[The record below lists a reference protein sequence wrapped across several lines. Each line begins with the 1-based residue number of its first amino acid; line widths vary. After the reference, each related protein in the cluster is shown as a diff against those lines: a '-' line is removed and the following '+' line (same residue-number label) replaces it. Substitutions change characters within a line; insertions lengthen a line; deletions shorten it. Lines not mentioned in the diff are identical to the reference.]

1 MHLSREKLLQKVSR
15 RPFFL
20 DDLDGNLQQK
30 ENLFFAKK
38 VGGAEFAAIL
48 TIQFSRGLHAA
59 LTLAYVPEPSVFP
72 RVYCSSSGFPRL
84 STGTRDRCSD
94 SREPRESKL
103 CEEVIAP
110 HFVPLVAAVGAA
122 YGLKTARQRCT

>member
-1 MHLSREKLLQKVSR
+1 MLGWRRHRRACISRGRNFSR
-15 RPFFL
+15 KSL
-20 DDLDGNLQQK
+20 DAPSFSMILMAIYGRK
-30 ENLFFAKK
+30 KICFFAKK

-84 STGTRDRCSD
+84 STGTLDRCSD

-103 CEEVIAP
+103 CEEVISP
-110 HFVPLVAAVGAA
+110 HFVP
-122 YGLKTARQRCT
+122 